1 MNPQPGTP
9 RGPDAEARPGQD
21 AIEALLRAD
30 GAAMRDLPDDGFTE
44 RVMTALAI
52 ETSRPNWSAALP
64 QMLVV
69 FAVMAVL
76 LAGLPAPGPAM
87 NPLPA
92 STFNALARLG
102 AVPWPVLAAAGGVAL
117 AVLLALDLPWVAGSD
132 GPV

>member
-76 LAGLPAPGPAM
+76 LAGLPAPEPAV
-87 NPLPA
+87 A
-92 STFNALARLG
+92 VATTSALDALLRSGLI
-102 AVPWPVLAAAGGVAL
+102 PWPVLAAAGGVAFG
-117 AVLLALDLPWVAGSD
+117 VLVGLDLPWWAGPD
-132 GPV
+132 EPA